1 MEENNPHYLSE
12 EHLIFKSEVSSW
24 QEAIKIVAQPLLA
37 EGIIEK
43 KYIDAM
49 IQNVMELGDY
59 MVLVP
64 KVAMPHARPEAGAL
78 RTDFSILKLEHPVL
92 FGKKHEV
99 SLIIC
104 LATIDNK
111 AHLALLQRISALI
124 DEEVKVNALLGS
136 ASKKEFVT
144 LAETFIREEE
154 EEL

>member
-1 MEENNPHYLSE
+1 MEENSPFYLSE

-24 QEAIKIVAQPLLA
+24 QEAIGIAAQPLLT

-49 IQNVMELGDY
+49 IQNVIELGDY

-78 RTDFSILKLEHPVL
+78 KTDFSILKLDQPVI

-104 LATIDNK
+104 LATNNNTD
-111 AHLALLQRISALI
+111 HLALLQKISALI
-124 DEEVKVNALLGS
+124 DEEGKVDALLDS
-136 ASKKEFVT
+136 TSKKEFIE
-144 LAETFIREEE
+144 LAEMFIREEE
-154 EEL
+154 EE